1 MKEKVHVEGKFR
13 FCPDYFSASASF
25 ANMVCPSL
33 IQANIFC
40 YIATS
45 TVFFA
50 FGLLLSSW
58 VQKAP
63 MMRVCAYE
71 RFSASTG
78 ASCQVFKKNLYRKG
92 FFRYGGSTKHSCME
106 RTSFRQG
113 RSVSRTPLKSS
124 RLVELEYAISAEE

>member
-63 MMRVCAYE
+63 MMMVWAYE

-78 ASCQVFKKNLYRKG
+78 ASCQVFKKNVYRKG
-92 FFRYGGSTKHSCME
+92 FFRYGLLDEAFVHGEDKFSS
-106 RTSFRQG
+106 
-113 RSVSRTPLKSS
+113 RSVREPYA
-124 RLVELEYAISAEE
+124 VEKLSIS